1 VVRHEYLKVDTTV
14 KTDHA
19 TPPLETMQAIR
30 KELAADFSALQLL
43 GSCAVF
49 PYIGYE
55 RWIRVIPFYE
65 ATQSAR
71 KRPGKKKQKIAS
83 IFDGRGFRVQ

>member
-1 VVRHEYLKVDTTV
+1 LTIGSPGAFRIIVVRHEYLKVDTTV

-49 PYIGYE
+49 LILGMNVGY
-55 RWIRVIPFYE
+55 
-65 ATQSAR
+65 
-71 KRPGKKKQKIAS
+71 G
-83 IFDGRGFRVQ
+83 